1 MNIKIVLAAIIVL
14 TLLVACGPAASS
26 GQTGGE
32 DQPPTSTP
40 TNQDTGPGDVPTPE
54 PTAPPV
60 FPPDDYPTATPTP
73 TPTPT
78 SIPKDTTPVPPT
90 PQPTAI
96 PPTIDFGTSEPLPSF
111 PEPPNGITDC
121 YTLSLYSSTDQEF
134 DYLPW
139 CGKALVKDVID
150 HCPESGSAEELQC
163 GQQRLA
169 EVRMYSLREVIIPCS
184 AIRDSDA
191 RITCSTDTHQAWH
204 THLNALFSIWPEILN
219 TVDSDPQVKS
229 ILNALPD
236 CVESKG
242 LPRPTDL
249 DTLVWQEQYAPG
261 QQRAGRKE
269 PSIAVADAI
278 DQCAHEGGLYTAQ
291 ETAWLSE
298 ITRLFNEDPE
308 RVRPLIED
316 GVLAALEADGTAP
329 IPRATASRPPTSAS
343 TTVASTTPGSPSY
356 TWTATRIP
364 RTTRQRS
371 ATAPSPVISCRKQNS
386 GPTTA
391 TRAPRP
397 KYNIDGVGAFIRSM
411 TSGSIPQAAI
421 HALSGGAPGDK
432 IFDLEI
438 WPGNPDSPPSRYFLG
453 VDYRCNDGVLKRIA
467 YTITPYTTVIR
478 LLGVVQNPANGF
490 PARPLV
496 LQRRI

>member
-60 FPPDDYPTATPTP
+60 FPPDDYPTATP

-191 RITCSTDTHQAWH
+191 RITCSTDTQQAWH

-329 IPRATASRPPTSAS
+329 
-343 TTVASTTPGSPSY
+343 
-356 TWTATRIP
+356 
-364 RTTRQRS
+364 
-371 ATAPSPVISCRKQNS
+371 
-386 GPTTA
+386 
-391 TRAPRP
+391 
-397 KYNIDGVGAFIRSM
+397 
-411 TSGSIPQAAI
+411 
-421 HALSGGAPGDK
+421 
-432 IFDLEI
+432 
-438 WPGNPDSPPSRYFLG
+438 FLTLH
-453 VDYRCNDGVLKRIA
+453 R
-467 YTITPYTTVIR
+467 
-478 LLGVVQNPANGF
+478 
-490 PARPLV
+490 
-496 LQRRI
+496 